1 MADKKVERN
10 IRSSEEERPAT
21 PAEKLQASLSDKNTL
36 NMAQSARD
44 RAKPALLDRFR
55 DREER
60 YRRDQAT
67 RAHEEETIAP
77 HRTSAPPA
85 GDQGGDLASD

>member
-10 IRSSEEERPAT
+10 VRSSEEERPGT
-21 PAEKLQASLSDKNTL
+21 PAEKLQGSISDKNTL

-44 RAKPALLDRFR
+44 RAKTALLDRFR

-60 YRRDQAT
+60 FRRDQAA
-67 RAHEEETIAP
+67 RAREEEPSIP
-77 HRTSAPPA
+77 HRAPAPPA
-85 GDQGGDLASD
+85 GDEGGGLASD